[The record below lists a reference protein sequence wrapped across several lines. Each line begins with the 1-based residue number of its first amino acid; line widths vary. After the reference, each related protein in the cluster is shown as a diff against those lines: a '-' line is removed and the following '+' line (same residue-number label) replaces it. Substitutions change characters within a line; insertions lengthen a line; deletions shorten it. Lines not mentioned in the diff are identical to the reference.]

1 MNKTGYLII
10 VGILAAAL
18 LLSIIF
24 LAVLVNHRPIVTGLE
39 ADPQLVVPRGT
50 CQIVCNATDPD
61 GDDMI
66 YGWSVDEGTIAMTES
81 ADTMTW
87 TAPGSKGSYNV
98 TVIVTDGHG
107 GATTEYTTVT
117 VRNNRAPTI
126 SSLTADADWTLPSGS
141 IQVACDASDPD
152 KDELSYEWAADGG
165 DVSGTGTVVS
175 WIAPQEVGVYNVTVT
190 INDGYGLEATRFV
203 SLSTAMSDPPPLE
216 ELSITAKEPKYLK
229 TIVNGYLVGKE
240 KEYDIECT
248 VSDTGGSV
256 FYTWSSDGGQISG
269 DGSIITWTAPNASL
283 WITVTIVVS
292 DTAGNNRARNI
303 YLDVVSCST
312 CTFG

>member
-1 MNKTGYLII
+1 MQASTKEFKGERLMNKTGYLII

-107 GATTEYTTVT
+107 GATKEY
-117 VRNNRAPTI
+117 N
-126 SSLTADADWTLPSGS
+126 
-141 IQVACDASDPD
+141 
-152 KDELSYEWAADGG
+152 K
-165 DVSGTGTVVS
+165 
-175 WIAPQEVGVYNVTVT
+175 VTVT